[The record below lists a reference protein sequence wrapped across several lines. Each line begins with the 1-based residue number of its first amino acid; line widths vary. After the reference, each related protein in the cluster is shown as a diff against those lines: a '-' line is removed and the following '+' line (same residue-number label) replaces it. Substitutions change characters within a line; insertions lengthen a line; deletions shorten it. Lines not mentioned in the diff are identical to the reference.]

1 MKTFQKNPCEM
12 SKSIIPVL
20 TKVDPT
26 NEDFDFDQVREVLQ
40 QIIDVNLSNFLIKLN
55 NPGQDT
61 EQLDITEDDIE
72 KYEENSSLSDNEL
85 QKIIEMDKLKSI
97 KEYSERK

>member
-1 MKTFQKNPCEM
+1 M